1 MKQKI
6 KSMIASNAMKSTL
19 KVVGSMA
26 IVGGVA
32 ITAGIVMIGGSA
44 IKAGITSVDSH
55 FADNQNEL
63 ELRHCFKAVVFIESD
78 TPNTYG
84 VVGRVGGDS
93 GDIYTGIYRQI
104 VADNIE
110 ETPSGIVANTEGGDF
125 EFKYNEYCQQP
136 ELVITSI
143 KNEQLQGD
151 ES

>member
-6 KSMIASNAMKSTL
+6 KSIASNAMISTL

-26 IVGGVA
+26 VIGGLA
-32 ITAGIVMIGGSA
+32 ITAGIVYWMTPYSDIESP
-44 IKAGITSVDSH
+44 V
-55 FADNQNEL
+55 ADNQNEL

-84 VVGRVGGDS
+84 VVGRVDGDS
-93 GDIYTGIYRQI
+93 GDLYTGIYRQI

-110 ETPSGIVANTEGGDF
+110 ETPSGIVAKTEGGDF